1 MKTVHFDDRVGRS
14 SLDDR
19 VTLFQQLLLGRK
31 ALRGNALKGEGVK
44 GEGVKG
50 EGVKGKAF
58 KGKSVQR
65 GRR

>member
-44 GEGVKG
+44 GEGVNG
-50 EGVKGKAF
+50 
-58 KGKSVQR
+58 